1 MRERRSIW
9 RPSCFQNEKPSAQ
22 SDIYSLGVLL
32 YHLVTRDYP
41 VQGKTRVDLESAHRI
56 GKRQPLR
63 DVRPDLS
70 PVFINVLERA
80 LAHNPADRY
89 SSAGEFGNALAS
101 AAGVTF
107 KPDVPRASDRW
118 RPWKPF
124 AVAAA
129 AVAVLVVGF
138 STSQRWM
145 ASRPEVG
152 GTREAGVDQPIA
164 QSSPS
169 TTSSP
174 TNASYDVSVS
184 FYALRNGLDVRLTQ
198 GSRVRLNEKL
208 FAVINTSQPV
218 FVYIVNRDDA
228 GQSYLLFPLPGISPD
243 NPISHT
249 QMARLPGTKDGQKFS
264 WEVTSAGGQEHFFLY
279 VSPQRLVEFEQL
291 LAALP
296 RAELGRTVDSLPLSA
311 SAVGVL
317 RGVGGLSASSSAAP
331 STGNELA
338 ELPLL
343 SDQNESA
350 VGVWARRVS
359 FQNPP
364 EQ

>member
-1 MRERRSIW
+1 
-9 RPSCFQNEKPSAQ
+9 
-22 SDIYSLGVLL
+22 
-32 YHLVTRDYP
+32 
-41 VQGKTRVDLESAHRI
+41 
-56 GKRQPLR
+56 
-63 DVRPDLS
+63 
-70 PVFINVLERA
+70 
-80 LAHNPADRY
+80 
-89 SSAGEFGNALAS
+89 
-101 AAGVTF
+101 
-107 KPDVPRASDRW
+107 
-118 RPWKPF
+118 
-124 AVAAA
+124 
-129 AVAVLVVGF
+129 
-138 STSQRWM
+138 M
-145 ASRPEVG
+145 ASRPEAG
-152 GTREAGVDQPIA
+152 GAREAGVDRPIA
-164 QSSPS
+164 QSSPG

-174 TNASYDVSVS
+174 TNASYDVAVS
-184 FYALRNGLDVRLTQ
+184 FYASRNGAEVRLAQ
-198 GSRVRLNEKL
+198 GSRVRPGDKL

-218 FVYIVNRDDA
+218 FVYIVNRDEA
-228 GQSYLLFPLPGISPD
+228 GQSFLLFPLPGLLPD

-249 QMARLPGTKDGQKFS
+249 QMMRLPGTLF
-264 WEVTSAGGQEHFFLY
+264 WEVTTVGGQEHFFLY

-296 RAELGRTVDSLPLSA
+296 RAELGRTVSSLPLST
-311 SAVGVL
+311 SMVGVL